1 MGLRTF
7 GAAFRFA
14 LCAGVAATSL
24 AMPGLAQA
32 ADAAAADG
40 AAAADAPAT
49 TEEITVFARR
59 DAESLQNVPLTITAI
74 SAGTLAKYNVTKPA
88 DIVSR
93 IPTLNVQ
100 VGGSGAGAQISLR
113 GVGSSNI
120 SAAFDSAVALDFD
133 GVQVSTGRLLQA
145 GFVDPAQIDV
155 LKGPQSLYFGKSAS
169 AGVLQI
175 RSADPTATWQYGA
188 TGSYEFEEK
197 GYLIGGYISGPL
209 TDTFGIRI
217 AGQYNDV
224 KEYVKIAPSTPAK
237 LHNRG
242 LTDFVGRVT
251 LQWEPSSDF
260 KANLKATYTRN
271 TNDGA
276 IGTGDVY
283 CGANGRADE
292 VVLLGGA
299 IAIPSNADCNP
310 FDKYFTT
317 PDPSPTAVGKFPA
330 GSAGANGG
338 YPGHPFGKTDLFFTR
353 LLMNAKVAENLK
365 IVSTTGFMHLKAVD
379 FDSYSYVGVGPAF
392 SPLTIPG
399 TTIPVPVSAIA
410 PALAAINGPGVP
422 LGMGSSD
429 PENKTSQFT
438 QELRMVS
445 SFDGMFNFTLGAFY
459 EKRTIDFNTSQMG
472 VNISIIAPDPVTGNT
487 YDWYKKHRTK
497 TDAYS
502 AFGSGTLTFTDQLE
516 FTGGVR
522 WTREKK
528 VNTITVP
535 YVHTFLS
542 SGPAFIDSG
551 FFSGPIE
558 FKDTNWSPEATLRY
572 KVNPDLNIYAAYKT
586 GFKSGGIDNSALP
599 SSNLL
604 GLDNPATRD
613 AVANGLIF
621 KSETSKGGEIGFK
634 SQLANRTITLN
645 VTAYYYKFKNLQVQN
660 FNATT
665 IQFVTSNAGEV
676 TTKGID
682 ADFSWRTPLEGLR
695 FTGSAAYTDA
705 KVTGSFV
712 TGVGP
717 DGVAG
722 TPDDTN
728 LNGRRTARAPQ
739 FAGNIAFDYTAPLS
753 DALELG
759 LGGNLAYSGSYFT
772 GTTGQND
779 YVQPAYATLDG
790 SISIG
795 APDGKWKLAL
805 VGVNVTNKVYVNTS
819 GGRPFLAPPG
829 GLGTPGLA
837 NYVPEG
843 DDQVFTVN
851 RGRQVFIQ
859 ASVKF

>member
-1 MGLRTF
+1 MRLNTLGSPLRI
-7 GAAFRFA
+7 A
-14 LCAGVAATSL
+14 LLAGVASASL
-24 AMPGLAQA
+24 ALPGLAHA
-32 ADAAAADG
+32 ADAAAD
-40 AAAADAPAT
+40 AAAEAPAT

-74 SAGTLAKYNVTKPA
+74 GAATLAKYNVTKPA

-100 VGGSGAGAQISLR
+100 IGGSGAGAQLSLR

-133 GVQVSTGRLLQA
+133 GVQVSTSRLLQA

-169 AGVLQI
+169 AGVMQI
-175 RSADPTATWQYGA
+175 RSADPTPTWQYGGNA
-188 TGSYEFEEK
+188 SYEFEEK
-197 GYLIGGYISGPL
+197 GYLLNGFISGPL
-209 TDTFGIRI
+209 SDTLGIRI

-224 KEYVKIAPSTPAK
+224 KEYVKIAPSTPA
-237 LHNRG
+237 LLRNRG
-242 LTDFVGRVT
+242 LRDFVGRVT
-251 LQWEPSSDF
+251 LQWEPTSDF

-276 IGTGDVY
+276 IGTGDVS

-310 FDKYFTT
+310 FDKFFTT
-317 PDPSPTAVGKFPA
+317 SDPSPTAVGKFPE

-353 LLMNAKVAENLK
+353 LLMNANIADNLK
-365 IVSTTGFMHLKAVD
+365 VVATTGFMSLKAVD

-392 SPLTIPG
+392 NPNG
-399 TTIPVPVSAIA
+399 VPVGAIA

-429 PENKTSQFT
+429 PENKTKQFT

-445 SFDGMFNFTLGAFY
+445 SFDGMFNFSLGAFY

-472 VNISIIAPDPVTGNT
+472 VNISIIAPDPVTGST

-502 AFGSGTLTFTDQLE
+502 LFGSGTLTFTEKLE
-516 FTGGVR
+516 MTAGVR
-522 WTREKK
+522 WTREEK

-551 FFSGPIE
+551 FFSGPIP
-558 FKDTNWSPEATLRY
+558 FKDSQWTPEVTLRY
-572 KVNPDLNIYAAYKT
+572 KASPDLNIYAAFKT

-613 AVANGLIF
+613 AVASGLIF
-621 KSETSKGGEIGFK
+621 KSETSRGGEIGFK
-634 SQLANRTITLN
+634 SQLANRTITFN
-645 VTAYYYKFKNLQVQN
+645 ATAYYYVFKNLQVQN

-665 IQFVTSNAGEV
+665 IQFITTNAGEV
-676 TTKGID
+676 TTKGVD
-682 ADFSWRTPLEGLR
+682 VDFSWRSPVQGLR
-695 FTGSAAYTDA
+695 FTGAAAYTNAKYTKDFFTQGGGAGPNIRGRDA
-705 KVTGSFV
+705 
-712 TGVGP
+712 
-717 DGVAG
+717 
-722 TPDDTN
+722 
-728 LNGRRTARAPQ
+728 ARAPR
-739 FAGNIAFDYTAPLS
+739 FAGNIAFDYSAPLGDS
-753 DALELG
+753 LELG
-759 LGGNLAYSGSYFT
+759 LASNLAYSGAYFT
-772 GTTGQND
+772 RQEAFTD
-779 YVQPAYATLDG
+779 YKQPAYATVDAQ
-790 SISIG
+790 ISVG

-805 VGVNVTNKVYVNTS
+805 IGNNITDKIFVNTS
-819 GGRPFLAPPG
+819 GGRPFLAGPG
-829 GLGTPGLA
+829 GLGTPGTA
-837 NYVPEG
+837 TYVPQG
-843 DDQVFTVN
+843 DDEVFTVN
-851 RGRQVFIQ
+851 RGRQVFVQ
-859 ASVKF
+859 ASFKF

>member
-1 MGLRTF
+1 MGFTKSVSMFRTV
-7 GAAFRFA
+7 

-24 AMPGLAQA
+24 AMPQLAFA
-32 ADAAAADG
+32 EEVDAAE
-40 AAAADAPAT
+40 APAAV
-49 TEEITVFARR
+49 EEITVFARR

-74 SAGTLAKYNVTKPA
+74 GAATLAKYNVNKVS

-100 VGGSGAGAQISLR
+100 IGGSGAGAQLSLR

-133 GVQVSTGRLLQA
+133 GVQVSTSRLLQA

-175 RSADPTATWQYGA
+175 RTADPTSTWQYGA
-188 TGSYEFEEK
+188 MGSYEFEEK
-197 GYLIGGYISGPL
+197 GYLINGFVSGPL
-209 TDTFGIRI
+209 SDTFGVRL
-217 AGQYNDV
+217 AAQYNDV
-224 KEYVKIAPSTPAK
+224 NEYVKIAPGTPA
-237 LHNRG
+237 LLRNRG
-242 LTDFVGRVT
+242 LRDFVGRAT
-251 LQWEPSSDF
+251 FQWEPSSDF

-276 IGTGDVY
+276 IGTGDVS

-292 VVLLGGA
+292 VVLLSGA

-310 FDKYFTT
+310 FNKFVTT
-317 PDPSPTAVGKFPA
+317 SDPSATAVKKFPD

-338 YPGHPFGKTDLFFTR
+338 YPGRPFGKTDLFFTR
-353 LLMNAKVAENLK
+353 LLMNAKLADNIKV
-365 IVSTTGFMHLKAVD
+365 VSTTGFMKLKAVD
-379 FDSYSYVGVGPAF
+379 FDSYSYLGVGSAF
-392 SPLTIPG
+392 NPNG
-399 TTIPVPVSAIA
+399 VPVAAIA
-410 PALAAINGPGVP
+410 PALAAVNGPGTP
-422 LGMGSSD
+422 QGMGSSD

-438 QELRMVS
+438 QELRFVS
-445 SFDGMFNFTLGAFY
+445 NFSGMFNFTLGAFY
-459 EKRTIDFNTSQMG
+459 EKRTIDFNTSQQG

-502 AFGSGTLTFTDQLE
+502 LFGSGTLTFTDQLE
-516 FTGGVR
+516 LTGGVR
-522 WTREKK
+522 WTKEKK

-551 FFSGPIE
+551 FFSGPIP
-558 FKDTNWSPEATLRY
+558 FNDSQWTPEVTLRY
-572 KVNPDLNIYAAYKT
+572 KINPDVNVYAAFKT

-613 AVANGLIF
+613 AVAAGLIF
-621 KSETSKGGEIGFK
+621 RSETSRGGEIGFK

-645 VTAYYYKFKNLQVQN
+645 ATAYYYVFKNLQVQN

-665 IQFVTSNAGEV
+665 IQFITTNAGEV

-682 ADFSWRTPLEGLR
+682 VDFSWRPPVDGLR
-695 FTGSAAYTDA
+695 FTGAAAYTNA
-705 KVTGSFV
+705 EFTGTFI
-712 TGVGP
+712 TGTGP
-717 DGVAG
+717 DGIAG
-722 TPDDTN
+722 TADDPN
-728 LNGRRTARAPQ
+728 IDGRRAARAPR

-753 DALELG
+753 DALEFG
-759 LGGNLAYSGSYFT
+759 MSGNFAYSGSYYT
-772 GTTGQND
+772 RQENVAD
-779 YVQPAYATLDG
+779 YIQPSFATIDG
-790 SISIG
+790 SISVG
-795 APDGKWKLAL
+795 APDGRWKLAL
-805 VGVNVTNKVYVNTS
+805 IGNNITNKIFVNTS
-819 GGRPFLAPPG
+819 GGRPFLAGPG
-829 GLGTPGLA
+829 GLGTPGSA
-837 NYVPEG
+837 TFVPQG
-843 DDQVFTVN
+843 DDEVFTVN

-859 ASVKF
+859 GTVKF

>member
-1 MGLRTF
+1 MRLRILASPF
-7 GAAFRFA
+7 RSALLLGAA
-14 LCAGVAATSL
+14 AGSL
-24 AMPGLAQA
+24 VMPGLAHA
-32 ADAAAADG
+32 ADAAAD
-40 AAAADAPAT
+40 AAAEAPAT

-74 SAGTLAKYNVTKPA
+74 GAATLAKYNVTKPA

-100 VGGSGAGAQISLR
+100 IGGSGAGAQLSLR

-133 GVQVSTGRLLQA
+133 GVQVSTSRLLQA

-169 AGVLQI
+169 AGVMQI
-175 RSADPTATWQYGA
+175 RSADPTSTWQYGGNA
-188 TGSYEFEEK
+188 SYEFEEK
-197 GYLIGGYISGPL
+197 GYLINGFVSGPL
-209 TDTFGIRI
+209 SETLGIRI

-224 KEYVKIAPSTPAK
+224 KEYVKIAPTTPA
-237 LHNRG
+237 LLRNRG
-242 LTDFVGRVT
+242 LRDFVGRVT

-276 IGTGDVY
+276 VGTGDVS

-310 FDKYFTT
+310 FDKFFTT
-317 PDPSPTAVGKFPA
+317 SDPSPTAVGKFPE

-353 LLMNAKVAENLK
+353 LLMNANIADNLK
-365 IVSTTGFMHLKAVD
+365 VVSTTGFMSLKAVD

-392 SPLTIPG
+392 NPNG
-399 TTIPVPVSAIA
+399 VPVSAIA

-429 PENKTSQFT
+429 PENKTRQFT

-445 SFDGMFNFTLGAFY
+445 SFDGMFNFSLGAFY

-487 YDWYKKHRTK
+487 YDWFKKHRTK

-502 AFGSGTLTFTDQLE
+502 LFGSGTLTFTEKLE
-516 FTGGVR
+516 MTAGVR
-522 WTREKK
+522 WTREEK

-551 FFSGPIE
+551 FFSGPIP
-558 FKDTNWSPEATLRY
+558 FKDSQWTPEVTLRY
-572 KVNPDLNIYAAYKT
+572 KATPDLNIYAAFKT

-613 AVANGLIF
+613 AVAAGLIF
-621 KSETSKGGEIGFK
+621 KSETSRGGEIGFK
-634 SQLANRTITLN
+634 SQLANRTITFN
-645 VTAYYYKFKNLQVQN
+645 ATAYYYVFKNLQVQN

-665 IQFVTSNAGEV
+665 IQFITTNAGEV
-676 TTKGID
+676 TTKGVD
-682 ADFSWRTPLEGLR
+682 VDFSWRSPVQGLR
-695 FTGSAAYTDA
+695 FTGAAAYTNAKYTKDFFTQGGNAGPNIRGRDA
-705 KVTGSFV
+705 
-712 TGVGP
+712 
-717 DGVAG
+717 
-722 TPDDTN
+722 
-728 LNGRRTARAPQ
+728 ARAPR
-739 FAGNIAFDYTAPLS
+739 FAGNIAFDYTAPLGDS
-753 DALELG
+753 LELG
-759 LGGNLAYSGSYFT
+759 LASNLAYSGTYFT
-772 GTTGQND
+772 RQEAFTD
-779 YVQPAYATLDG
+779 YKQPAYATVDAQ
-790 SISIG
+790 ISVG

-805 VGVNVTNKVYVNTS
+805 IGNNITDKIFVNTS
-819 GGRPFLAPPG
+819 GGRPFLAGPG
-829 GLGTPGLA
+829 GLGTPGTA
-837 NYVPEG
+837 TYVPQG
-843 DDQVFTVN
+843 DDEVFTVN
-851 RGRQVFIQ
+851 RGRQVFVQ
-859 ASVKF
+859 ASFKF

>member
-1 MGLRTF
+1 MRLNTLASPLRI
-7 GAAFRFA
+7 A
-14 LCAGVAATSL
+14 LLAGVASTSL
-24 AMPGLAQA
+24 ALPGLAHA
-32 ADAAAADG
+32 ADAAAAD
-40 AAAADAPAT
+40 AASAPPAT

-74 SAGTLAKYNVTKPA
+74 GAATLAKYNVTKPA

-100 VGGSGAGAQISLR
+100 IGGSGAGAQLSLR

-133 GVQVSTGRLLQA
+133 GVQVSTSRLLQA

-175 RSADPTATWQYGA
+175 RSADPTSTWQYGGSA
-188 TGSYEFEEK
+188 SYEFEEK
-197 GYLIGGYISGPL
+197 GYLIGGFISGPL
-209 TDTFGIRI
+209 SDTFGIRI

-224 KEYVKIAPSTPAK
+224 KEYLKIAPGTPA
-237 LHNRG
+237 LLRNRG
-242 LTDFVGRVT
+242 LRDFVGRVT

-276 IGTGDVY
+276 IGTADIS
-283 CGANGRADE
+283 CGKNGRADE

-317 PDPSPTAVGKFPA
+317 SDPSPTAVKKFPD

-353 LLMNAKVAENLK
+353 LLMNAKVADNLK
-365 IVSTTGFMHLKAVD
+365 VVSTTGFMSLKAVD
-379 FDSYSYVGVGPAF
+379 FDSYSYLGVGPAF
-392 SPLTIPG
+392 NPSG
-399 TTIPVPVSAIA
+399 VPVGLIA
-410 PALAAINGPGVP
+410 PALAAINGPGVA

-429 PENKTSQFT
+429 PENKTKQFT

-516 FTGGVR
+516 LTGGVR

-542 SGPAFIDSG
+542 AGPAFIDSG
-551 FFSGPIE
+551 FFSGPIN
-558 FKDTNWSPEATLRY
+558 FKDTKWTPEVTLRY
-572 KVNPDLNIYAAYKT
+572 KATPDLNVYAAFKT

-621 KSETSKGGEIGFK
+621 KSETSRGGEIGFK
-634 SQLANRTITLN
+634 SQLANRTITFN
-645 VTAYYYKFKNLQVQN
+645 ATAYYYVFKNLQVQN

-665 IQFVTSNAGEV
+665 IQFITSNAGEL

-682 ADFSWRTPLEGLR
+682 MDFSWRTPVDGLR
-695 FTGSAAYTDA
+695 FTGSAAYTNA
-705 KVTGSFV
+705 KFTKDFITG
-712 TGVGP
+712 TGP
-717 DGVAG
+717 DGIAG
-722 TPDDTN
+722 NADDPN
-728 LNGRRTARAPQ
+728 INGRRAARAPR
-739 FAGNIAFDYTAPLS
+739 FAGNIAFDYTAPLGDS
-753 DALELG
+753 LELG
-759 LGGNLAYSGSYFT
+759 LASNLAYSGAYYT
-772 GTTGQND
+772 RQENVAD
-779 YVQPAYATLDG
+779 YIQPAYATLDAQ
-790 SISIG
+790 ISVG
-795 APDGKWKLAL
+795 APDGRWKLAL
-805 VGVNVTNKVYVNTS
+805 IGNNVTNKIFVNTS
-819 GGRPFLAPPG
+819 GGRPFLAGPG
-829 GLGTPGLA
+829 GLGTPGSA
-837 NYVPEG
+837 TYVPQG
-843 DDQVFTVN
+843 DDEVFTVN
-851 RGRQVFIQ
+851 RGRQVFVQ
-859 ASVKF
+859 ASFKF